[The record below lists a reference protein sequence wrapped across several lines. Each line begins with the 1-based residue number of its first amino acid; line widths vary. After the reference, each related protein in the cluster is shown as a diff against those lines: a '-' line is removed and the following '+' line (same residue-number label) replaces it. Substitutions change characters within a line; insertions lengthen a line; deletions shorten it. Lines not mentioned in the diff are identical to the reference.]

1 MELQLRGS
9 ARLYLLICK
18 MHPRSLGLHFGSS
31 ASTCLT
37 GGSRDSLRSVP
48 RVEATRELSLQK
60 FDVHGEVVN
69 REPRGGWLEHGICS
83 RPFCSRSRRCL
94 CGRVCGSART
104 CLCFLFPFYRTECSE
119 RSCYCMCLMSHMEA
133 VRLQECFGNI
143 MPGTDNLA
151 ALPPYYR
158 IAFAAIL
165 TWSYLRPFSE
175 KLVFPHHSLH
185 SPWGRKALGSAVWGS
200 LRLGNALQ
208 SPFCCQAACKGF
220 VAWNNSASLIG
231 KVQVLQYY

>member
-1 MELQLRGS
+1 
-9 ARLYLLICK
+9 

-37 GGSRDSLRSVP
+37 GGSRESLRSVP

-83 RPFCSRSRRCL
+83 RPFCSRSQRCL

-143 MPGTDNLA
+143 MPGTDNL
-151 ALPPYYR
+151 
-158 IAFAAIL
+158 
-165 TWSYLRPFSE
+165 SSSS
-175 KLVFPHHSLH
+175 SLLSH
-185 SPWGRKALGSAVWGS
+185 C
-200 LRLGNALQ
+200 
-208 SPFCCQAACKGF
+208 FCCHTHLKLFTPLLREAGISPPQSSFSMG
-220 VAWNNSASLIG
+220 
-231 KVQVLQYY
+231 